1 MILNSLEDIL
11 AGAAPDIGRR
21 WLSKI
26 REAKNLKGMNELVD
40 GELLSVHESLMHI
53 LAGWFDRSVD
63 KNMIGAFFVMMG
75 KEYCAQGIAVSE
87 LTYALSLDRKSVSEH
102 LVEGAILEGAHRL
115 YALVETCDE
124 LSDFFMLA
132 AYYLTKGYLEETM
145 LRIAKCENMSEDV
158 LTKYFKDDFFFK
170 AD

>member
-1 MILNSLEDIL
+1 MMLNSLEDIL

-26 REAKNLKGMNELVD
+26 RSAKNLRGLNEIGD

-53 LAGWFDRSVD
+53 LAGWFDRSADRNV
-63 KNMIGAFFVMMG
+63 IGAFFVMMG

-87 LTYALSLDRKSVSEH
+87 LTFALSLDRKSVSEH
-102 LVEGAILEGAHRL
+102 LVEGAVLEGAHRM
-115 YALVETCDE
+115 YALMEYCDE
-124 LSDFFMLA
+124 LSEFFMLG
-132 AYYLTKGYLEETM
+132 AYYLTKGFLEETF
-145 LRIAKCENMSEDV
+145 LRISSCENLPGDI

-170 AD
+170 AT